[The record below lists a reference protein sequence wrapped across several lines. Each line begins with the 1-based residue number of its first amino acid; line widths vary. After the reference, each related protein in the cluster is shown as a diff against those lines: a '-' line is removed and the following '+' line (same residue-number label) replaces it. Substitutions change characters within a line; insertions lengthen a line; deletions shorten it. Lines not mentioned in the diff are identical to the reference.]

1 MLLILK
7 FVAKCN
13 PKAHYLAPQETNGGW
28 TFKMELD
35 KPKSEQTN
43 SKVGVQLDE
52 VNLYKLKRK
61 AIDAS

>member
-13 PKAHYLAPQETNGGW
+13 PKAHYLAPQKTNGGW

-35 KPKSEQTN
+35 KPKSE
-43 SKVGVQLDE
+43 
-52 VNLYKLKRK
+52 
-61 AIDAS
+61 